1 MNRRKSLKFVHF
13 ASTAWFTLSAAY
25 VLILAMLE
33 AGQSWWFI
41 ISVSG
46 YSALLAM
53 SFISL
58 YLFAFFRG
66 FARSR
71 KKEIEHP
78 LTATFSYSLWLFM
91 DHFFGMD
98 SNRPDIGAGGDAT
111 GRRCNCP
118 QAVNTGENAWLK
130 QGH

>member
-1 MNRRKSLKFVHF
+1 MNRRKLLKFVHF
-13 ASTAWFTLSAAY
+13 AGTAWLMLSAAY
-25 VLILAMLE
+25 VLILAMRQ

-41 ISVSG
+41 ISISG

-66 FARSR
+66 FGLQRQ
-71 KKEIEHP
+71 P
-78 LTATFSYSLWLFM
+78 WLPVNDCVWLFM

-111 GRRCNCP
+111 
-118 QAVNTGENAWLK
+118 ALK
-130 QGH
+130 P